1 MIIGLTGR
9 NASGKGEVAEFLK
22 TQGFIFYS
30 LSDVIRDEIRT
41 RGEEVTRDRLIET
54 GRQLRLTRGTGY
66 LARMILKKLEIG
78 QNYVVD
84 SFRNPVE
91 VEVFR
96 TGINFRLLAITASP
110 EIRFERIRSRGRE
123 SDPKTLEEF
132 NTLEA
137 DEAENDRDEG
147 QKLLA
152 TEALADF
159 VIENNEG
166 LEQMHLE
173 VSRLVQD
180 FSMGNAR
187 PSWDR
192 YFMDIA
198 KVVATRSNCSRRQ
211 VAAVIVKDK
220 RIISTGYN
228 GTPRGTRNC
237 NEGGCPR
244 CNNLVESG
252 TRLDECL
259 CSHAEE
265 NSITQAAYHGVS
277 VKGGTIYS
285 TFAPCLTCTKMIINS
300 GISEVVYSMDYPLNE
315 VSLNLLKEAGIIS
328 RPIKGKSGQA
338 VS

>member
-9 NASGKGEVAEFLK
+9 NAAGKGEAAEFLQK
-22 TQGFIFYS
+22 QGFIFYS
-30 LSDVIRDEIRT
+30 LSDVIRDKIESK
-41 RGEEVTRDRLIET
+41 GERVTRERLIET
-54 GRQLRLTRGTGY
+54 GRFLRLTRGTGY
-66 LARMILKKLEIG
+66 LARMILRKLETG

-96 TGINFRLLAITASP
+96 TREDFSLLAVTASP

-123 SDPKTLEEF
+123 ADPKTLDEF
-132 NTLEA
+132 NSLE
-137 DEAENDRDEG
+137 EAEAGNERDEG
-147 QKLLA
+147 QKL
-152 TEALADF
+152 TETGILADH

-166 LEQMHLE
+166 LDKLYLAVGE
-173 VSRLVQD
+173 LVQSL
-180 FSMGNAR
+180 SMNNPR
-187 PSWDR
+187 PSWDH
-192 YFMDIA
+192 YFMNIA

-259 CSHAEE
+259 CSHGEE
-265 NSITQAAYHGVS
+265 NAITQAAYHGVS
-277 VKGGTIYS
+277 VKGGTLYS
-285 TFAPCLTCTKMIINS
+285 TFSPCLMCTKMIINS
-300 GISEVVYSMDYPLNE
+300 GIREVVYNMEYPLNE
-315 VSLNLLKEAGIIS
+315 VAQNLLREAGVVS
-328 RPIKGKSGQA
+328 RALKQE
-338 VS
+338 